1 MDKLDT
7 YKGVAKQNRTSTQLK
22 KARLLKALEKTLG
35 VIQPAC
41 RMARVNRQTFYNWLK
56 SDSQFTEDYQEVLE
70 TSLDFAEM
78 SLIQQIADGNT
89 RAIIFFLSHKAK
101 HRGWGLPSSQKTNHN
116 SNQKYSNDLESM
128 SDEEL
133 MAIIN
138 KEYHIKVT

>member
-7 YKGVAKQNRTSTQLK
+7 FKVVVKQNRTSTQLK
-22 KARLLKALEKTLG
+22 KARLLKAMEKTLG

-56 SDSQFTEDYQEVLE
+56 SDSQFKDDYQEVLE
-70 TSLDFAEM
+70 DACDFAEM

-89 RAIIFFLSHKAK
+89 TAIIFFLSHKAK
-101 HRGWGLPSSQKTNHN
+101 HRGWGLPSSQKVNN
-116 SNQKYSNDLESM
+116 MNQKHSNDLESM

-138 KEYHIKVT
+138 KEYHIKIT

>member
-1 MDKLDT
+1 MDKLDIS
-7 YKGVAKQNRTSTQLK
+7 KGIVKQNRTSTQLK
-22 KARLLKALEKTLG
+22 KARLLKAMEKTLG

-56 SDSQFTEDYQEVLE
+56 SDSQFKDDYQEVLE
-70 TSLDFAEM
+70 DSIDFAEM

-89 RAIIFFLSHKAK
+89 TAIIFFLSHKAK
-101 HRGWGLPSSQKTNHN
+101 HRGWGLPSSQKANYN
-116 SNQKYSNDLESM
+116 RNQKYSNDLESM